1 MKEETVSVVIVEEEG
16 PISIIRINRPEKLNA
31 ISSGV
36 AVELQKAFQAFERS
50 DQRVAVLSAAGTR
63 AFTVGAD
70 VNDLPELW
78 RCIPNVGFKTKKPI
92 VAATSGW
99 CVGGGIVMVMM
110 CDLMISTEDTQFYY
124 PEAKLGLTGGM
135 ISSLAK
141 RMPHKLAMEVMLLGT
156 KISARR
162 AYEVGFVNRVVANG
176 THEQEAIA
184 MARELAEMAP
194 LVVSTLK
201 GFVNDI
207 ILGPGPV
214 EQMVETS
221 QALARVRGSA
231 DFAEGVAAFKEKRKP
246 RFKGA

>member
-1 MKEETVSVVIVEEEG
+1 MSVVTIEAQGAV
-16 PISIIRINRPEKLNA
+16 SIIRINRPEKLNA

-36 AVELQKAFQAFERS
+36 AVELQKAFQAFDAS
-50 DQRVAVLSAAGTR
+50 DQRVAVMSAAGTR

-78 RCIPNVGFKTKKPI
+78 RCIPNVGFKTRKPI
-92 VAATSGW
+92 IAATSGW
-99 CVGGGIVMVMM
+99 CVGGGLVLVMM
-110 CDLMISTEDTQFYY
+110 CDLMVSTEDTQFYY

-135 ISSLAK
+135 ISSLVK
-141 RMPHKLAMEVMLLGT
+141 RMPHKLAMEVMLLGS
-156 KISARR
+156 KIPARR

-194 LVVSTLK
+194 LVVATLK
-201 GFVNDI
+201 GFVNDV
-207 ILGPGPV
+207 ILEAGPV
-214 EQMVETS
+214 ERMVETS

-231 DFAEGVAAFKEKRKP
+231 DFSEGVAAFKEKRKP
-246 RFKGA
+246 RFKGS